1 MSILSAEPP
10 RRRALTNGMIVRRD
24 ELDAAIVDLECF
36 TEWLDHGNTI
46 SRERLVTE
54 LRSACRA
61 LRSTMRR
68 PESGQQ

>member
-1 MSILSAEPP
+1 MSLLSAEPP
-10 RRRALTNGMIVRRD
+10 RRRPLANGMIVRRD

-36 TEWLDHGNTI
+36 TEWLDHGNVI
-46 SRERLVTE
+46 SRERMIAE

-68 PESGQQ
+68 PEGEM